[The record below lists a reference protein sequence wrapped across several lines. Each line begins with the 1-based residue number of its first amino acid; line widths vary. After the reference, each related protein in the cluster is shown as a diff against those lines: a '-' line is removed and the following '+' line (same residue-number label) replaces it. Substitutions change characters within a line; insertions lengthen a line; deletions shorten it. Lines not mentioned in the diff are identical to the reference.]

1 MSIIKKL
8 AGETLIYGMASI
20 FPRMLNILMTLVYLT
35 YRFNDTEDYGSYNEM
50 YAYVTIFL
58 TILVYR
64 LDTAYFRYGSR
75 AEDKASVF
83 STALIP
89 VIVSAIVV
97 VGVVLLYSQSIA
109 DGLSYGDRPHYIQW
123 FAMIIGFDAVA
134 TLFYGKFRL
143 ASQPKRF
150 LFFRVANVVLTIV
163 FVLLFLEVLPRIA
176 PDLGNNIG
184 AFFGVT
190 KELDFVFLAN
200 LLASGSVLLLLIPEF
215 VRVRWSMDIR
225 LLKKMLLYSFPLI
238 IVGLA
243 GNINQAFAIP
253 LQKYF
258 LGADTGANLSDAGL
272 YAAAAKIALLLNLFT
287 VAFNYAAE
295 PFFFNNAKED
305 KEKKVY
311 GQVALAFTIVCVF
324 VIVGIVTF
332 SGLAQ
337 YLVGS
342 QYRASLH
349 IVPWLLFAYFFL
361 GLYYNVAIWF
371 KLSDKTIV
379 GAIISVFGAII
390 TLIVSIYFLPRV
402 GTIASAYAAVITYAF
417 MIVAGYFTGQKYYPI
432 QYPVRKILAYV
443 AVAAVMT
450 ITLVLLRNQMG
461 ILVSMTLG
469 VIYLTGLLGYVW
481 KFERKGLVG

>member
-20 FPRMLNILMTLVYLT
+20 FPKILNILMTLVYLT

-75 AEDKASVF
+75 AEDKAMVF

-89 VIVSAIVV
+89 VVVSAIVL
-97 VGVVLLYSQSIA
+97 VGAVLFYSQSIA
-109 DGLSYGDRPHYIQW
+109 DWLSYGDRPHYIQW

-150 LFFRVANVVLTIV
+150 LFFKLANVILTII
-163 FVLLFLEVLPRIA
+163 FILLFLEILPRFS
-176 PDLGNNIG
+176 PSIG
-184 AFFGVT
+184 QSIGSFFGVT
-190 KELDFVFLAN
+190 KELDYVFLAN
-200 LLASGSVLLLLIPEF
+200 LLASGSIVMLLIPEF
-215 VRVRWSMDIR
+215 VRVRWSLDFS

-243 GNINQAFAIP
+243 GNINQAFAVP

-258 LGADTGANLSDAGL
+258 LGEDIVANLSGAGL
-272 YAAAAKIALLLNLFT
+272 YSAAAKIALLLNLFT

-295 PFFFNNAKED
+295 PFFFNNAKDD
-305 KEKKVY
+305 KDKKAY
-311 GQVALAFTIVCVF
+311 GKVALAFTIVCVI

-371 KLSDKTIV
+371 KLSDRTIV

-390 TLIVSIYFLPRV
+390 TLLVSIYFLPRI

-417 MIVAGYFTGQKYYPI
+417 MVVAGYLTGQKYYPI
-432 QYPVRKILAYV
+432 QYPVKKIFRYVIV
-443 AVAAVMT
+443 AVLMTVSLVM
-450 ITLVLLRNQMG
+450 VRNEVGMF
-461 ILVSMTLG
+461 VSMALG
-469 VIYLTGLLGYVW
+469 SVYIIVLLGYVW
-481 KFERKGLVG
+481 KNEKKGLLG

>member
-75 AEDKASVF
+75 PENKDNVF

-89 VIVSAIVV
+89 VIVSAIVI
-97 VGVVLLYSQSIA
+97 VGVVLVYSQSIA
-109 DGLSYGDRPHYIQW
+109 TWLSYEDKPHYIQW
-123 FAMIIGFDAVA
+123 FALIIGFDAVA

-143 ASQPKRF
+143 ASQTKRF
-150 LFFRVANVVLTIV
+150 LFFRLANVVLTII
-163 FVLLFLEVLPRIA
+163 FILIFLEVLPRIA
-176 PDLGNNIG
+176 PEIGQNI
-184 AFFGVT
+184 ASFFGVT

-200 LLASGSVLLLLIPEF
+200 LLASGSILLLLIPEF
-215 VRVRWSMDIR
+215 VRVKWSLDFG

-238 IVGLA
+238 VVGLA
-243 GNINQAFAIP
+243 GNINQAFAVP

-258 LGADTGANLSDAGL
+258 LGADTAANLSDAGL

-295 PFFFNNAKED
+295 PFFFNNAKE
-305 KEKKVY
+305 KKAY
-311 GQVALAFTIVCVF
+311 GQVALAFTIVCVI
-324 VIVGIVTF
+324 VIIGIITF

-342 QYRASLH
+342 QYRASLN

-371 KLSDKTIV
+371 KLSDRTMV

-390 TLIVSIYFLPRV
+390 TLVVSIYFLPRV
-402 GTIASAYAAVITYAF
+402 GTIASAYAAVTTYAF
-417 MIVAGYFTGQKYYPI
+417 MIVAGYLTGQKYYPI
-432 QYPVRKILAYV
+432 QYPIKKILTYVVV
-443 AVAAVMT
+443 AVIMT
-450 ITLVLLRNQMG
+450 VSLVLLRSQVNTF
-461 ILVSMTLG
+461 VSMALG
-469 VIYLTGLLGYVW
+469 IIYNIGLLGYVW
-481 KFERKGLVG
+481 KYERKELLS

>member
-35 YRFNDTEDYGSYNEM
+35 YRFKDTEDYGSYNEM

-75 AEDKASVF
+75 PENKDNVF

-89 VIVSAIVV
+89 VIVSAIVI
-97 VGVVLLYSQSIA
+97 VGVVLVYSQSIA
-109 DGLSYGDRPHYIQW
+109 TWLSYEDKPHYIQW
-123 FAMIIGFDAVA
+123 FALIIGFDAVA

-143 ASQPKRF
+143 ASQTKRF
-150 LFFRVANVVLTIV
+150 LFFRLANVVLTII
-163 FVLLFLEVLPRIA
+163 FILIFLEVLPRIA
-176 PDLGNNIG
+176 PEIGQNI
-184 AFFGVT
+184 ASFFGVT

-200 LLASGSVLLLLIPEF
+200 LLASGSILLLLIPEF
-215 VRVRWSMDIR
+215 VRVKWSLDFG

-238 IVGLA
+238 VVGLA
-243 GNINQAFAIP
+243 GNINQAFAVP

-258 LGADTGANLSDAGL
+258 LGADTAANLSDAGL

-295 PFFFNNAKED
+295 PFFFNNAKE
-305 KEKKVY
+305 KKAY
-311 GQVALAFTIVCVF
+311 GQVALAFTIVCVI
-324 VIVGIVTF
+324 VIIGIITF

-342 QYRASLH
+342 QYRASLN

-371 KLSDKTIV
+371 KLSDRTMV

-390 TLIVSIYFLPRV
+390 TLVVSIYFLPRV
-402 GTIASAYAAVITYAF
+402 GTIASAYAAVTTYAF
-417 MIVAGYFTGQKYYPI
+417 MIVAGYLTGQKYYPI
-432 QYPVRKILAYV
+432 QYPIKKILTYVVV
-443 AVAAVMT
+443 AVIMT
-450 ITLVLLRNQMG
+450 VSLVLLRSQVNTF
-461 ILVSMTLG
+461 VSMALG
-469 VIYLTGLLGYVW
+469 IIYTIGLLGYVW
-481 KFERKGLVG
+481 KYERKELLS

>member
-35 YRFNDTEDYGSYNEM
+35 YRFKDTEDYGSYNEM

-75 AEDKASVF
+75 RENKDNVF

-89 VIVSAIVV
+89 VIVSAIVI
-97 VGVVLLYSQSIA
+97 VGVVLVYSQSIA
-109 DGLSYGDRPHYIQW
+109 TWLSYEDKPHYIQW
-123 FAMIIGFDAVA
+123 FALIIGFDAVA

-143 ASQPKRF
+143 ASQTKRF
-150 LFFRVANVVLTIV
+150 LFFRLANVVLTII
-163 FVLLFLEVLPRIA
+163 FILIFLEVLPRIA
-176 PDLGNNIG
+176 PEIGQNI
-184 AFFGVT
+184 ASFFGVT

-200 LLASGSVLLLLIPEF
+200 LLASGSILLLLIPEF
-215 VRVRWSMDIR
+215 VRVKWSLDFG

-238 IVGLA
+238 VVGLA
-243 GNINQAFAIP
+243 GNINQAFAVP

-258 LGADTGANLSDAGL
+258 LGADTAANLSDAGL

-295 PFFFNNAKED
+295 PFFFNNAKE
-305 KEKKVY
+305 KKAY
-311 GQVALAFTIVCVF
+311 GQVALAFTIVCVI
-324 VIVGIVTF
+324 VIIGIITF

-342 QYRASLH
+342 QYRASLN

-371 KLSDKTIV
+371 KLSDRTMV

-390 TLIVSIYFLPRV
+390 TLVVSIYFLPRV
-402 GTIASAYAAVITYAF
+402 GTIASAYAAVTTYAF
-417 MIVAGYFTGQKYYPI
+417 MIVAGYLTGQKYYPI
-432 QYPVRKILAYV
+432 QYPIKKILTYVVV
-443 AVAAVMT
+443 AVIMT
-450 ITLVLLRNQMG
+450 VSLVLLRSQVNTF
-461 ILVSMTLG
+461 VSMALG
-469 VIYLTGLLGYVW
+469 IIYNIGLLGYVW
-481 KFERKGLVG
+481 KYERKELLS

>member
-20 FPRMLNILMTLVYLT
+20 FPRVLNILMTLVYLT
-35 YRFNDTEDYGSYNEM
+35 YRFKETEDYGSYNEM

-64 LDTAYFRYGSR
+64 LDTAYFRYGST
-75 AEDKASVF
+75 AENKSTVF

-89 VIVSAIVV
+89 VIISAFIVV
-97 VGVVLLYSQSIA
+97 GAVLYYSQSIA
-109 DGLSYGDRPHYIQW
+109 NWISYADKPHYIQW
-123 FAMIIGFDAVA
+123 FAMIIGFDAIA

-150 LFFRVANVVLTIV
+150 LFFRVANVILTMV
-163 FVLLFLEVLPRIA
+163 FILLFLEVFPRIA
-176 PDLGNNIG
+176 PDLGNTIG
-184 AFFGVT
+184 SFFGVT

-200 LLASGSVLLLLIPEF
+200 LLASGSILILLLPEF
-215 VRVRWSMDIR
+215 VKIKWSLDPS
-225 LLKKMLLYSFPLI
+225 LLKKMLFYSFPLI

-243 GNINQAFAIP
+243 GNINQAFAVP

-258 LGADTGANLSDAGL
+258 LGTDITANLSDAGL

-295 PFFFNNAKED
+295 PFFFNNEKKD
-305 KEKKVY
+305 KEKKAY
-311 GQVALAFTIVCVF
+311 GQVALAFTLVCVV
-324 VIVGIVTF
+324 VIIGIVTF

-337 YLVGS
+337 YLVGEK
-342 QYRASLH
+342 YRASLH

-361 GLYYNVAIWF
+361 GLYYNIAIWF

-379 GAIISVFGAII
+379 GAFISVAGAII
-390 TLIVSIYFLPRV
+390 TLIVSIYFLPKV

-417 MIVAGYFTGQKYYPI
+417 MVCVGYLTGQKYYPI
-432 QYPVRKILAYV
+432 QYPVKKILSYV
-443 AVAAVMT
+443 IVAGVMT
-450 ITLVLLRNQMG
+450 ISLVWIRQNYGMMSIILG
-461 ILVSMTLG
+461 IL
-469 VIYLTGLLGYVW
+469 YLLGLTLFIW
-481 KFERKGLVG
+481 KYERKSLLH

>member
-20 FPRMLNILMTLVYLT
+20 LPRVLNILMTLVYLT
-35 YRFNDTEDYGSYNEM
+35 YRFKDTEDYGSYNEM

-75 AEDKASVF
+75 ADDKSKVF
-83 STALIP
+83 STALVP
-89 VIVSAIVV
+89 VILSAVVV
-97 VGVVLLYSQSIA
+97 VGAVLYYSPSIA
-109 DGLSYGDRPHYIQW
+109 NWISYGDRPHYIQW
-123 FAMIIGFDAVA
+123 FALIIGFDAVA

-143 ASQPKRF
+143 ASQPRRF
-150 LFFRVANVVLTIV
+150 LFFRMANVVLTIL
-163 FVLLFLEVLPRIA
+163 FILLFLEVFPRVA
-176 PDLGNNIG
+176 PAFGNRVG
-184 AFFGVT
+184 SFFGVT

-200 LLASGSVLLLLIPEF
+200 LLASGSILLLLIPEF
-215 VRVRWSMDIR
+215 IKVQWSVDTA
-225 LLKKMLLYSFPLI
+225 LLKKMLVYSFPLI

-243 GNINQAFAIP
+243 GNINQAFAVP

-258 LGADTGANLSDAGL
+258 LGADTAANLSDAGL

-305 KEKKVY
+305 KEKKAY
-311 GQVALAFTIVCVF
+311 GQVALAFTIVCVI
-324 VIVGIVTF
+324 VIIGIVTF
-332 SGLAQ
+332 SGLTQ
-337 YLVGS
+337 YLVGEK
-342 QYRASLH
+342 YRASLH

-379 GAIISVFGAII
+379 GAVISVIGAII
-390 TLIVSIYFLPRV
+390 TLGVSILLLPKL
-402 GTIASAYAAVITYAF
+402 GTVASAYAAVVTYAF
-417 MIVAGYFTGQKYYPI
+417 MIVAGYLTGQHYYPI
-432 QYPVRKILAYV
+432 KYPVKKILAYV
-443 AVAAVMT
+443 GVAILMT
-450 ITLVLLRNQMG
+450 VSLVWLRNSFG
-461 ILVSMTLG
+461 LISIG
-469 VIYLTGLLGYVW
+469 VGMAYLAMVVVYVW
-481 KFERKGLVG
+481 KNERKSLMG

>member
-35 YRFNDTEDYGSYNEM
+35 YRFKDTEDYGSYNEM

-75 AEDKASVF
+75 AEDKANVF

-89 VIVSAIVV
+89 VIVSAVVV
-97 VGVVLLYSQSIA
+97 VGLVLLFSQSIA
-109 DGLSYGDRPHYIQW
+109 DWLSYGDKPHYIQW
-123 FAMIIGFDAVA
+123 FALIIGFDAIA

-163 FVLLFLEVLPRIA
+163 FILLFLEVLPRIA
-176 PDLGNNIG
+176 PDLGQRIG
-184 AFFGVT
+184 VFFGAT

-200 LLASGSVLLLLIPEF
+200 LLASGSILLLLIPEF
-215 VRVRWSMDIR
+215 VRVKWSLDFS
-225 LLKKMLLYSFPLI
+225 LLKKMLFYSFPLI

-243 GNINQAFAIP
+243 GNINQAFAVP

-258 LGADTGANLSDAGL
+258 LGADTAANLSDAGL

-305 KEKKVY
+305 KEKKAY
-311 GQVALAFTIVCVF
+311 GQVALAFTIVCVV
-324 VIVGIVTF
+324 VIIGIVTF

-337 YLVGS
+337 YLVGEK
-342 QYRASLH
+342 YRASLF

-379 GAIISVFGAII
+379 GAMISVLGALI
-390 TLIVSIYFLPRV
+390 TLFVSIYFLPRV
-402 GTIASAYAAVITYAF
+402 GTIASAYAAVMTYAF
-417 MIVAGYFTGQKYYPI
+417 MIVAGYLTGQRYYPI
-432 QYPVRKILAYV
+432 KYPVKKILSYV
-443 AVAAVMT
+443 VVAAIMT
-450 ITLVLLRNQMG
+450 ISLVMLRSE
-461 ILVSMTLG
+461 VSMIASMAVG
-469 VIYLTGLLGYVW
+469 VIYLIGLITYVW
-481 KFERKGLVG
+481 KHERKELLG

>member
-35 YRFNDTEDYGSYNEM
+35 YRFKDTEDYGSYNEM

-64 LDTAYFRYGSR
+64 LDTAYFRYGSK
-75 AEDKASVF
+75 ADDKANVF

-89 VIVSAIVV
+89 VIVSAVVV
-97 VGVVLLYSQSIA
+97 VGVVLFYSQSIA
-109 DGLSYGDRPHYIQW
+109 DWLSYGDRPHYIQW
-123 FAMIIGFDAVA
+123 FAMIIGFDAIA

-143 ASQPKRF
+143 ASQPRRF
-150 LFFRVANVVLTIV
+150 LFFRVANVVLTIM
-163 FVLLFLEVLPRIA
+163 FILLFLEILPRIA
-176 PDLGNNIG
+176 PEIGQNIG
-184 AFFGVT
+184 SFFGVT

-200 LLASGSVLLLLIPEF
+200 LLASGSLLLLLIPEF
-215 VRVRWSMDIR
+215 VRVRWTMDLG

-243 GNINQAFAIP
+243 GNINQAFAVP

-258 LGADTGANLSDAGL
+258 LGAEIGANLSNAGI

-305 KEKKVY
+305 KEKKAY
-311 GQVALAFTIVCVF
+311 GQVALAFTIVCVI

-337 YLVGS
+337 YLVGEK
-342 QYRASLH
+342 YRAALH

-371 KLSDKTIV
+371 KLSDRTMV

-390 TLIVSIYFLPRV
+390 TLVVSIYFLPRV
-402 GTIASAYAAVITYAF
+402 GTVASAYAAVITYAF
-417 MIVAGYFTGQKYYPI
+417 MIIAGYLTGQRYYPI
-432 QYPVRKILAYV
+432 EYPVKKILTYAFI
-443 AVAAVMT
+443 AALMT
-450 ITLVLLRNQMG
+450 VSLVLLRNQVNTF
-461 ILVSMTLG
+461 LSMAIG
-469 VIYLTGLLGYVW
+469 VIFLVAIIRYAW
-481 KFERKGLVG
+481 KYERKGLLG

>member
-20 FPRMLNILMTLVYLT
+20 FPRVLNILMTLVYLT

-64 LDTAYFRYGSR
+64 LDTAYFRFGSR
-75 AEDKASVF
+75 AKDKSKVF

-89 VIVSAIVV
+89 VIFSAIVI
-97 VGVVLLYSQSIA
+97 VGIVLFYSQVIA
-109 DGLSYGDRPHYIQW
+109 DWISYSDRSHYVQW
-123 FAMIIGFDAVA
+123 FALIIGFDAVA

-150 LFFRVANVVLTIV
+150 LFFRLANVIMTII
-163 FVLLFLEVLPRIA
+163 FILLFLEVLPRMA
-176 PDLGNNIG
+176 PNVGQTIG
-184 AFFGVT
+184 KFFGVT

-200 LLASGSVLLLLIPEF
+200 LLASGSIILFLLPEF
-215 VRVRWSMDIR
+215 IRVKWILDIS
-225 LLKKMLLYSFPLI
+225 LLKKMLFYSFPLI

-258 LGADTGANLSDAGL
+258 LGADTTANLSDAGL
-272 YAAAAKIALLLNLFT
+272 YAAAAKIALLLNLYT

-305 KEKKVY
+305 KEKKAY
-311 GQVALAFTIVCVF
+311 GQVALAFTIVCVI
-324 VIVGIVTF
+324 VIISIVTF
-332 SGLAQ
+332 SGLIQ
-337 YLVGS
+337 YLVGE
-342 QYRASLH
+342 QYRASLY

-379 GAIISVFGAII
+379 GAIISVFGAVI
-390 TLIVSIYFLPRV
+390 TLMVSIYFLPKV
-402 GTIASAYAAVITYAF
+402 GTIASAYAAVITYGF

-432 QYPVRKILAYV
+432 EYPIKKILIYV
-443 AVAAVMT
+443 LVAIVMT
-450 ITLVLLRNQMG
+450 VSLVWMRNENN
-461 ILVSMTLG
+461 ILSTV
-469 VIYLTGLLGYVW
+469 VGLLYLLTIAIYI
-481 KFERKGLVG
+481 KKYEIKALLK

>member
-75 AEDKASVF
+75 PENKDNVF

-89 VIVSAIVV
+89 VIVSAIVI
-97 VGVVLLYSQSIA
+97 VGVVLVYSQSIA
-109 DGLSYGDRPHYIQW
+109 TWLSYEDKPHYIQW
-123 FAMIIGFDAVA
+123 FALIIGFDAVA

-143 ASQPKRF
+143 ASQTKRF
-150 LFFRVANVVLTIV
+150 LFFRLANVVLTII
-163 FVLLFLEVLPRIA
+163 FILIFLEVLPRIA
-176 PDLGNNIG
+176 PEIGQNI
-184 AFFGVT
+184 ASFFGVT

-200 LLASGSVLLLLIPEF
+200 LLASGSILLLLIPEF
-215 VRVRWSMDIR
+215 VRVKWSLDFG

-238 IVGLA
+238 VVGLA
-243 GNINQAFAIP
+243 GNINQAFAVP

-258 LGADTGANLSDAGL
+258 LGADTAANLSDAGL

-295 PFFFNNAKED
+295 PFFFNNAKE
-305 KEKKVY
+305 KKAY
-311 GQVALAFTIVCVF
+311 GQVALAFTIVCVI
-324 VIVGIVTF
+324 VIIGIITF

-342 QYRASLH
+342 QYRASLN

-371 KLSDKTIV
+371 KLSDRTMV

-390 TLIVSIYFLPRV
+390 TLVVSIYFLPRV
-402 GTIASAYAAVITYAF
+402 GTIASAYAAVTTYAF
-417 MIVAGYFTGQKYYPI
+417 MIVAGYLTGQKYYPI
-432 QYPVRKILAYV
+432 QYPIKKILTYVVV
-443 AVAAVMT
+443 AVIMT
-450 ITLVLLRNQMG
+450 VSLVLLRSQVNTF
-461 ILVSMTLG
+461 VSMALG
-469 VIYLTGLLGYVW
+469 IVYNIGLLGYVW
-481 KFERKGLVG
+481 KYERKELLS

>member
-20 FPRMLNILMTLVYLT
+20 FPRVLNILMTLVYLT
-35 YRFNDTEDYGSYNEM
+35 YRFKETEDYGSYNEM

-75 AEDKASVF
+75 AENKSTVF

-89 VIVSAIVV
+89 VIVSAVSV
-97 VGVVLLYSQSIA
+97 VGVVLYFSQSIA
-109 DGLSYGDRPHYIQW
+109 TWINYTDKPHYIQW
-123 FAMIIGFDAVA
+123 FAMIIGFDAIA

-150 LFFRVANVVLTIV
+150 LFFRVANVVLTII
-163 FVLLFLEVLPRIA
+163 FILLFLEVFPRIA
-176 PDLGNNIG
+176 PDFGQSIG
-184 AFFGVT
+184 SLFGVT

-200 LLASGSVLLLLIPEF
+200 LLASGTILLLLIPEF
-215 VRVRWSMDIR
+215 IKIKWSVDFS

-243 GNINQAFAIP
+243 GNINQAFAVP

-258 LGADTGANLSDAGL
+258 LGADTASNLSDAGL

-305 KEKKVY
+305 KEKKAY
-311 GQVALAFTIVCVF
+311 GQVALAFTLVCVIT
-324 VIVGIVTF
+324 IVGIVTF
-332 SGLAQ
+332 SGFAQ
-337 YLVGS
+337 YLVGEE
-342 QYRASLH
+342 YRASLH

-361 GLYYNVAIWF
+361 GLYYNIAIWF

-379 GAIISVFGAII
+379 GAFISVAGAII
-390 TLIVSIYFLPRV
+390 TLVVSIYFLPKV

-417 MIVAGYFTGQKYYPI
+417 VVVLGYWTGQKYYPI
-432 QYPVRKILAYV
+432 HYPVKRILAYV
-443 AVAAVMT
+443 LIAGVMT
-450 ITLVLLRNQMG
+450 ISLVWIRNNFGMISIGLGIIYLVLLSSF
-461 ILVSMTLG
+461 I
-469 VIYLTGLLGYVW
+469 W
-481 KFERKGLVG
+481 KYERKTLIS

>member
-20 FPRMLNILMTLVYLT
+20 FPKMLNILMTLVYLT

-75 AEDKASVF
+75 AKDKAIVF

-89 VIVSAIVV
+89 VIVSAIIV
-97 VGVVLLYSQSIA
+97 VGIVLFYSQSLA
-109 DGLSYGDRPHYIQW
+109 DWLNYGDRPHYIQW

-150 LFFRVANVVLTIV
+150 LFFRVANVVLTIL
-163 FVLLFLEVLPRIA
+163 FILLFLEVLPRLAPEMSQNIA
-176 PDLGNNIG
+176 S
-184 AFFGVT
+184 FFGVT

-200 LLASGSVLLLLIPEF
+200 LLASGSILLLLIPEF
-215 VRVRWSMDIR
+215 MGVRWSIDLS

-243 GNINQAFAIP
+243 GNINQAFAVP

-258 LGADTGANLSDAGL
+258 LGTDTAANLGDAGL

-295 PFFFNNAKED
+295 PFFFNNAKDD
-305 KEKKVY
+305 KEKKAY
-311 GQVALAFTIVCVF
+311 GQVALAFTIVCVV
-324 VIVGIVTF
+324 VIIGIVSF
-332 SGLAQ
+332 SGWAQ

-342 QYRASLH
+342 RYRASLH

-371 KLSDKTIV
+371 KLSDKTSV
-379 GAIISVFGAII
+379 GAVISILGACI
-390 TLIVSIYFLPRV
+390 TLAVSIYLLPRY

-417 MIVAGYFTGQKYYPI
+417 MIVAGYLTGQRYYPI
-432 QYPVRKILAYV
+432 YYPVKKILVYV
-443 AVAAVMT
+443 AVSAIMT
-450 ITLVLLRNQMG
+450 VVLVWIRSYINTMASMG
-461 ILVSMTLG
+461 LG
-469 VIYLTGLLGYVW
+469 VIFLIGLLLYVW
-481 KFERKGLVG
+481 KYERKVLLS

>member
-35 YRFNDTEDYGSYNEM
+35 YRFKDTEDYGSYNEM

-75 AEDKASVF
+75 PENKDNVF

-89 VIVSAIVV
+89 VIVSAIVI
-97 VGVVLLYSQSIA
+97 VGVVLVYSQSIA
-109 DGLSYGDRPHYIQW
+109 TWLSYEDKPHYIQW
-123 FAMIIGFDAVA
+123 FALIIGFDAVA

-143 ASQPKRF
+143 ASQTKRF
-150 LFFRVANVVLTIV
+150 LFFRLANVVLTII
-163 FVLLFLEVLPRIA
+163 FILIFLEVLPRIA
-176 PDLGNNIG
+176 PEIGQNI
-184 AFFGVT
+184 ASFFGVT

-200 LLASGSVLLLLIPEF
+200 LLASGSILLLLIPEF
-215 VRVRWSMDIR
+215 VRVKWSLDFG

-238 IVGLA
+238 VVGLA
-243 GNINQAFAIP
+243 GNINQAFAVP

-258 LGADTGANLSDAGL
+258 LGADTAANLSDAGL

-295 PFFFNNAKED
+295 PFFFNNAKE
-305 KEKKVY
+305 KKAY
-311 GQVALAFTIVCVF
+311 GQVALAFTIVCVI
-324 VIVGIVTF
+324 VIIGIITF

-342 QYRASLH
+342 QYRASLN

-371 KLSDKTIV
+371 KLSDRTMV

-390 TLIVSIYFLPRV
+390 TLVVSIYFLPRV
-402 GTIASAYAAVITYAF
+402 GTIASAYAAVTTYAF
-417 MIVAGYFTGQKYYPI
+417 MIVAGYLTGQKYYPI
-432 QYPVRKILAYV
+432 QYPIKKILTYVVV
-443 AVAAVMT
+443 AVIMT
-450 ITLVLLRNQMG
+450 VSLVLLRSQVNTF
-461 ILVSMTLG
+461 VSMALG
-469 VIYLTGLLGYVW
+469 IVYNIGLLGYVW
-481 KFERKGLVG
+481 KYERKELLS

>member
-8 AGETLIYGMASI
+8 AGETLIYGIASI
-20 FPRMLNILMTLVYLT
+20 FPRLLNILMTLVYLT

-75 AEDKASVF
+75 AEDKSSVF
-83 STALIP
+83 SSALIP
-89 VIVSAIVV
+89 VIISAILV
-97 VGVVLLYSQSIA
+97 VGLVLYYSQPIA
-109 DGLSYGDRPHYIQW
+109 SSLNYASKPHYIQW
-123 FAMIIGFDAVA
+123 FAMIIGFDAIA

-150 LFFRVANVVLTIV
+150 LFFRVANVVLTII
-163 FVLLFLEVLPRIA
+163 FILLFLEVFPRIA
-176 PDLGNNIG
+176 PNLGNHIG
-184 AFFGVT
+184 SFFGVT

-200 LLASGSVLLLLIPEF
+200 LLASGSILILLIPEF
-215 VRVRWSMDIR
+215 AKVRWSIDFK
-225 LLKKMLLYSFPLI
+225 LLKKMLWYSFPLI

-243 GNINQAFAIP
+243 GNINQAFAVP

-258 LGADTGANLSDAGL
+258 LGADTTANLSDAGL

-295 PFFFNNAKED
+295 PFFFNNEKKD
-305 KEKKVY
+305 KEKKAY
-311 GQVALAFTIVCVF
+311 GQVALAFTLVCVV

-332 SGLAQ
+332 SGLTQ
-337 YLVGS
+337 YLVGEK
-342 QYRASLH
+342 YRASLH

-361 GLYYNVAIWF
+361 GLYYNIAIWF
-371 KLSDKTIV
+371 KLSDKTMI
-379 GAIISVFGAII
+379 GAFISIAGAII
-390 TLIVSIYFLPRV
+390 TLVVSIYFLPKV

-417 MIVAGYFTGQKYYPI
+417 MVFAGYMTGQKYYPI
-432 QYPVRKILAYV
+432 QYPIKKILAYIFV
-443 AVAAVMT
+443 A
-450 ITLVLLRNQMG
+450 I
-461 ILVSMTLG
+461 IMTLSLVWIRNTYG
-469 VIYLTGLLGYVW
+469 IASIGIGLVYLTGLAAFIW
-481 KFERKGLVG
+481 KNERNILSS